1 MSISL
6 KTVGEGRSAR
16 YLSLGAALL
25 GSSGAALL
33 TGCGDDAPPPSN
45 DWNVGAT
52 EQAAQMQGVTVV
64 IRETADGFVI
74 DDEQITDGASKTVIF
89 YLDGRTETLT
99 DPEQFASKLPAQPP
113 QQVRQSGFGLGDV
126 LMLSLLMNVWRP
138 AAYGGFSAAAPPR
151 AAYSNN
157 QTFANRAQ
165 TRSTLSGLQSRG
177 LAPASASQATQMRA
191 RATAP
196 ATRST
201 SPGQSGRSGYGNS
214 SGRASR
220 GG

>member
-1 MSISL
+1 MPISL
-6 KTVGEGRSAR
+6 KTVGENRSAR
-16 YLSLGAALL
+16 YVSLGAALI

-33 TGCGDDAPPPSN
+33 AGCGDDAPPPT
-45 DWNVGAT
+45 DWNAGAT

-74 DDEQITDGASKTVIF
+74 DDEQITEGASKTVIF

-138 AAYGGFSAAAPPR
+138 AAYGGFAATPSR

-157 QTFANRAQ
+157 QSFANRAQ
-165 TRSTLSGLQSRG
+165 TSTRLSGLQSRG
-177 LAPASASQATQMRA
+177 LAPASASQANSMRA

-201 SPGQSGRSGYGNS
+201 RPGQSGRSGYGNS

>member
-1 MSISL
+1 M
-6 KTVGEGRSAR
+6 
-16 YLSLGAALL
+16 L

-33 TGCGDDAPPPSN
+33 AGCGTDAPPHD
-45 DWNVGAT
+45 DWNAGAT

-64 IRETADGFVI
+64 IRETDEGFVI
-74 DDEQITDGASKTVIF
+74 DDEQITEGPSKTVIF

-99 DPEQFASKLPAQPP
+99 DPAEFASKLPAEPP

-138 AAYGGFSAAAPPR
+138 MAYSNFSAAAPR
-151 AAYSNN
+151 AAFSNN
-157 QTFANRAQ
+157 QTLANRPQ
-165 TRSTLSGLQSRG
+165 TTSRLSSLQSRG

-201 SPGQSGRSGYGNS
+201 RPGQSGRSGYGNS